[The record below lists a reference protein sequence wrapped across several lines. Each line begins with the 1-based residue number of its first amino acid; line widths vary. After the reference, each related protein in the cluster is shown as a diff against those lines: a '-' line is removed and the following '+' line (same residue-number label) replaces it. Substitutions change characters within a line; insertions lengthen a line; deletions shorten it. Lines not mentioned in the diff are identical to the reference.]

1 MSKETEKLDAE
12 IQRRFKTAGRS
23 EFILNDKFKLTVSD
37 AFGHGPTTISVM
49 NLEDPNEGSKP
60 LDYLKPED
68 LKLITDHFKHM
79 GVDNNPFASWN
90 DPNEGEPDSI
100 EENPFID

>member
-1 MSKETEKLDAE
+1 MSEETEKLDAE

-37 AFGHGPTTISVM
+37 AFGKGEPRVDVM

-60 LDYLKPED
+60 LEYLEAED

-79 GVDNNPFASWN
+79 GVDNNPFAFWN
-90 DPNEGEPDSI
+90 DPNKDEEDPLV
-100 EENPFID
+100 ENPFID